1 MGRGLVGRAA
11 PTTFIFIPADWD
23 GVRIELIL
31 VGDELL
37 EDVGGVQPQYIQEM
51 LRDIHADVHR
61 AGASIGR
68 LTVVGDSEGEL
79 AGALRDAA
87 TRGAEGVVVF
97 GGLGPTHD
105 DRTRD
110 EAAAVIGQGRPAPH
124 AEAMAW
130 LLEKMTTRGL
140 PPPEPGS
147 HQERMGHSPP
157 GAIPIPNITGMAA
170 GLRFR
175 LPPRTEVW
183 CLPGVT
189 IEALPMWREHILPVV
204 VAASGG
210 TADRGEAT
218 LMVRGVREG
227 VVAPVVDM
235 LLLRHPHLKAGV
247 YLTELERN
255 RFRGVRIVLRG
266 PSGEFPVAYDDLT
279 EALREL
285 PGATVEGS
293 WKRSRAR
300 SGARSGAGSGA
311 GPEPGPGG

>member
-1 MGRGLVGRAA
+1 VGRGLVGRAA

-300 SGARSGAGSGA
+300 SGAGSGARSGA

>member
-1 MGRGLVGRAA
+1 MRV
-11 PTTFIFIPADWD
+11 
-23 GVRIELIL
+23 ELIL

-37 EDVGGVQPQYIQEM
+37 EDVGGVQPQYIQDM
-51 LRDIHADVHR
+51 LRELHADARR

-68 LTVVGDSEGEL
+68 LTVVGDSAGEL
-79 AGALRDAA
+79 SGALRDAA
-87 TRGAEGVVVF
+87 SRGAEGVVVF

-110 EAAAVIGQGRPAPH
+110 EVAAVIGQGRPAPH
-124 AEAMAW
+124 PEAMAW
-130 LLEKMTTRGL
+130 LLEKLSARGL

-157 GAIPIPNITGMAA
+157 GAMPIPNITGMAA
-170 GLRFR
+170 GFRFR

-189 IEALPMWREHILPVV
+189 IEALPMWREHVLPVV

-210 TADRGEAT
+210 NADRGEAT
-218 LMVRGVREG
+218 VIVRGVREG

-247 YLTELERN
+247 YLAELERN
-255 RFRGVRIVLRG
+255 RFRAVRIVLRG
-266 PSGEFPVAYDDLT
+266 PSREFPVAFEDLT
-279 EALREL
+279 EVLREL
-285 PGATVEGS
+285 PGATVEGF
-293 WKRSRAR
+293 WKRS
-300 SGARSGAGSGA
+300 GAEG
-311 GPEPGPGG
+311 